1 MTEERIRA
9 VGILAMCVITVLTD
23 KREVRI
29 PPVSTVCL
37 SQIVRLKYPYPPYS
51 LLLIKKQVFEEK
63 ILYNRLMEEKAK
75 CLGLELVPEF
85 LPSVRVKLG
94 NKLVHRY
101 RVTRLTF
108 LAALK
113 ILL

>member
-1 MTEERIRA
+1 MIIAEERIRA
-9 VGILAMCVITVLTD
+9 VGILAKSVITD
-23 KREVRI
+23 KRELRVPI
-29 PPVSTVCL
+29 VWLAWIVCL
-37 SQIVRLKYPYPPYS
+37 KYTYHTYPSYP
-51 LLLIKKQVFEEK
+51 LLLIKKQDVEEK

-108 LAALK
+108 LAGLK